1 MYLAIPQNYKLSEYP
16 GNLVSQIKGQTQKKI
31 SFLNVKANG
40 FLHRGS
46 IEKDK
51 GQEKRKVEVKDKKYK
66 GQKKGRIKIKSGKKS
81 NKEEIIK

>member
-1 MYLAIPQNYKLSEYP
+1 MYLAIPQNYKLSEYR
-16 GNLVSQIKGQTQKKI
+16 GNLVSQTKGQTQKKM

-51 GQEKRKVEVKDKKYK
+51 GQEKRKVEVEDKNIKDRKK
-66 GQKKGRIKIKSGKKS
+66 
-81 NKEEIIK
+81 KELK

>member
-1 MYLAIPQNYKLSEYP
+1 MYLAIPQNYKLSEYR
-16 GNLVSQIKGQTQKKI
+16 GNLVSQIKGQTQKKM

-51 GQEKRKVEVKDKKYK
+51 GQEKRKVEVEDKNIKDRKK
-66 GQKKGRIKIKSGKKS
+66 
-81 NKEEIIK
+81 KELK